1 MSQQLDESMIV
12 QGYQGKYYIL
22 NGYNYD
28 IHFPYEWA
36 INDEVL
42 LGNDEFYSTG
52 PEKCTN
58 CYVYGSRNGVFIGYC
73 YNCGFHIHQ
82 AKRNFLSYD
91 AESITTNERLWEE
104 LPYLNGV
111 DINQIGNK
119 RYTEIKGCAATLRS
133 VSDLPADYFQDDD
146 NNPYDDADDYYDDMD
161 YNYHHNNY
169 YSDDERDDCKYYFY
183 DDEDYND
190 SDDDEEDKR
199 EAREHYE
206 IFGCNKSNIF
216 AFSH

>member
-1 MSQQLDESMIV
+1 MSQQLEEPIIV

-28 IHFPYEWA
+28 IHFPFEWA

-52 PEKCTN
+52 PEKCAN
-58 CYVYGSRNGVFIGYC
+58 CYIHGSRNGVFIGYC

-91 AESITTNERLWEE
+91 AECITTNERLWEE

-111 DINQIGNK
+111 DISEIGNK
-119 RYTEIKGCAATLRS
+119 RYIEIKGCAASVRS
-133 VSDLPADYFQDDD
+133 VSDLPADYFEDADD
-146 NNPYDDADDYYDDMD
+146 DDADDDDSR
-161 YNYHHNNY
+161 YNYS
-169 YSDDERDDCKYYFY
+169 SDDDHDDY
-183 DDEDYND
+183 DE
-190 SDDDEEDKR
+190 DEEDKR

-206 IFGCNKSNIF
+206 IFGCSKSNIF
-216 AFSH
+216 TFTD

>member
-1 MSQQLDESMIV
+1 MDHVLDESMIV

-28 IHFPYEWA
+28 IHFPFEWA

-52 PEKCTN
+52 PEKCAN
-58 CYVYGSRNGVFIGYC
+58 CYIHGSRNGVFIGYC

-91 AESITTNERLWEE
+91 AECITTNERLWEE

-111 DINQIGNK
+111 DISEIGNK
-119 RYTEIKGCAATLRS
+119 RYIEIKGCAASVRS
-133 VSDLPADYFQDDD
+133 VSDLPADYFEDDD
-146 NNPYDDADDYYDDMD
+146 DDDADDDDSR
-161 YNYHHNNY
+161 YNYS
-169 YSDDERDDCKYYFY
+169 SDDGHDDY
-183 DDEDYND
+183 DE
-190 SDDDEEDKR
+190 DEEDKR

-206 IFGCNKSNIF
+206 IFGCSKSNIF
-216 AFSH
+216 SFTD

>member
-28 IHFPYEWA
+28 IHFPFEWA

-52 PEKCTN
+52 PEKCAN
-58 CYVYGSRNGVFIGYC
+58 CYIYGSRNGVFIGYC
-73 YNCGFHIHQ
+73 YNCGFHLHQ
-82 AKRNFLSYD
+82 AKRNFLTYD
-91 AESITTNERLWEE
+91 AECITTNERLWEE

-119 RYTEIKGCAATLRS
+119 RYTEIKGCAASVRS

-146 NNPYDDADDYYDDMD
+146 DADDDHDDD
-161 YNYHHNNY
+161 SRYNYSN
-169 YSDDERDDCKYYFY
+169 DDDHDDY
-183 DDEDYND
+183 DE
-190 SDDDEEDKR
+190 DEEDKR

-206 IFGCNKSNIF
+206 IFGCSKSNIF
-216 AFSH
+216 TFTD

>member
-1 MSQQLDESMIV
+1 VYLDRNITYLKVIKLITATSLKKEMSQQLEESMIV

-52 PEKCTN
+52 PEKCAN
-58 CYVYGSRNGVFIGYC
+58 CYIHGSRNGVFIGYC

-82 AKRNFLSYD
+82 AKRNFLAYD
-91 AESITTNERLWEE
+91 AESIETNERLWEE

-119 RYTEIKGCAATLRS
+119 RYTEIKGCAATVRS
-133 VSDLPADYFQDDD
+133 LSDLPTDYFQDDD
-146 NNPYDDADDYYDDMD
+146 DDDDDDSRYNYSSDDDHHDDY
-161 YNYHHNNY
+161 
-169 YSDDERDDCKYYFY
+169 DE
-183 DDEDYND
+183 
-190 SDDDEEDKR
+190 DEEDKR
-199 EAREHYE
+199 GAREHYE
-206 IFGCNKSNIF
+206 IYGCSKSNIF
-216 AFSH
+216 AFTD

>member
-1 MSQQLDESMIV
+1 MSQQLEEPMIV
-12 QGYQGKYYIL
+12 QGYQGKYYIH

-28 IHFPYEWA
+28 IHFPFEWA
-36 INDEVL
+36 MDDEVL

-52 PEKCTN
+52 PEKCAN
-58 CYVYGSRNGVFIGYC
+58 CYIHGSRNGVFIGYC

-82 AKRNFLSYD
+82 AKRNFLTYD
-91 AESITTNERLWEE
+91 AECITTNERLWEE

-119 RYTEIKGCAATLRS
+119 RYTEIKGCAASVRS

-146 NNPYDDADDYYDDMD
+146 EDNQHDYDNDDDDDDDTRHNYSSDDDY
-161 YNYHHNNY
+161 
-169 YSDDERDDCKYYFY
+169 DE
-183 DDEDYND
+183 
-190 SDDDEEDKR
+190 DEEDKR

-206 IFGCNKSNIF
+206 IFRCSESNIF
-216 AFSH
+216 AYF

>member
-1 MSQQLDESMIV
+1 MTSQLDESMIV

-28 IHFPYEWA
+28 IHFPFEWA

-52 PEKCTN
+52 PEKCAN
-58 CYVYGSRNGVFIGYC
+58 CYIHGSRNGVFIGYC
-73 YNCGFHIHQ
+73 YNCGFHLHQ

-119 RYTEIKGCAATLRS
+119 RYTEIKGCAASVRS

-146 NNPYDDADDYYDDMD
+146 NNPYDDGDDYYDDMD

-183 DDEDYND
+183 DDDDHDDYD
-190 SDDDEEDKR
+190 EDEEDKR

-206 IFGCNKSNIF
+206 IFGCSKSNIF
-216 AFSH
+216 AFTD

>member
-28 IHFPYEWA
+28 IHFPFEWA

-52 PEKCTN
+52 PEKCAN
-58 CYVYGSRNGVFIGYC
+58 CYIHGSRNGVFIGYC

-91 AESITTNERLWEE
+91 AECITTNERLWEE

-111 DINQIGNK
+111 DISEIGNK
-119 RYTEIKGCAATLRS
+119 RYIEIKGCAASVRS
-133 VSDLPADYFQDDD
+133 VSDLPADYFEDDD
-146 NNPYDDADDYYDDMD
+146 DDDADDDDSR
-161 YNYHHNNY
+161 YNYS
-169 YSDDERDDCKYYFY
+169 SDDGHDDY
-183 DDEDYND
+183 DE
-190 SDDDEEDKR
+190 DEEDKR

-206 IFGCNKSNIF
+206 IFGCSKSNIF
-216 AFSH
+216 SFTD

>member
-1 MSQQLDESMIV
+1 MDHVLDESMIV

-28 IHFPYEWA
+28 IHFPFEWA

-52 PEKCTN
+52 PEKCAN
-58 CYVYGSRNGVFIGYC
+58 CYIHGSRNGVFIGYC

-91 AESITTNERLWEE
+91 AECITTNERLWEE

-111 DINQIGNK
+111 DISEIGNK
-119 RYTEIKGCAATLRS
+119 RYIEIKGCAASVRS
-133 VSDLPADYFQDDD
+133 VSDLPADYFEDADD
-146 NNPYDDADDYYDDMD
+146 DDADDDDSR
-161 YNYHHNNY
+161 YNYS
-169 YSDDERDDCKYYFY
+169 SDDDHDDY
-183 DDEDYND
+183 DE
-190 SDDDEEDKR
+190 DEEDKR

-206 IFGCNKSNIF
+206 IFGCSKSNIF
-216 AFSH
+216 TFTD

>member
-28 IHFPYEWA
+28 IHFPFEWA

-52 PEKCTN
+52 PEKCAN
-58 CYVYGSRNGVFIGYC
+58 CYIYGSRNGVFIGYC
-73 YNCGFHIHQ
+73 YNCGFHLHQ
-82 AKRNFLSYD
+82 AKRNFLTYD
-91 AESITTNERLWEE
+91 AECITTNERLWEE

-119 RYTEIKGCAATLRS
+119 RYTEIKGCAASVRS

-146 NNPYDDADDYYDDMD
+146 DADDDHDDD
-161 YNYHHNNY
+161 SRYNYS
-169 YSDDERDDCKYYFY
+169 SDDDHDDY
-183 DDEDYND
+183 DE
-190 SDDDEEDKR
+190 DEEDKR

-206 IFGCNKSNIF
+206 IFGCSKSNIF
-216 AFSH
+216 TFTD

>member
-12 QGYQGKYYIL
+12 QGYQGKYYIH

-36 INDEVL
+36 IDDEVL
-42 LGNDEFYSTG
+42 IGNDEFYSTG

-58 CYVYGSRNGVFIGYC
+58 CYIHGSRNGVFIGYC

-91 AESITTNERLWEE
+91 AESIDTNERLWEE
-104 LPYLNGV
+104 LPYFIGV

-119 RYTEIKGCAATLRS
+119 RYTEIKGCAASVRY

-146 NNPYDDADDYYDDMD
+146 EHNDHDYDD
-161 YNYHHNNY
+161 YNYND
-169 YSDDERDDCKYYFY
+169 YSDEEHDDYDE
-183 DDEDYND
+183 
-190 SDDDEEDKR
+190 DEEDKR
-199 EAREHYE
+199 EEREYYE
-206 IFGCNKSNIF
+206 IFGF
-216 AFSH
+216 RQ

>member
-42 LGNDEFYSTG
+42 LGNDEIYSTG
-52 PEKCTN
+52 PEKCAN
-58 CYVYGSRNGVFIGYC
+58 CYIYGSRNGVFIGYC

-82 AKRNFLSYD
+82 TKRNFLSYD
-91 AESITTNERLWEE
+91 AESIETNERLWEE
-104 LPYLNGV
+104 LPYFIGV
-111 DINQIGNK
+111 DISEIGNK
-119 RYTEIKGCAATLRS
+119 RYTEIKGCAASVRS

-146 NNPYDDADDYYDDMD
+146 HNDNNDYYDDMD
-161 YNYHHNNY
+161 YNYHNNHY
-169 YSDDERDDCKYYFY
+169 YSDDERDDCEYYFY
-183 DDEDYND
+183 DDEEHDDYD
-190 SDDDEEDKR
+190 EDEEDKR

-206 IFGCNKSNIF
+206 IFGF
-216 AFSH
+216 RQ

>member
-12 QGYQGKYYIL
+12 QGYQGKYYIH

-36 INDEVL
+36 IDDEVL

-52 PEKCTN
+52 PEKCAN
-58 CYVYGSRNGVFIGYC
+58 CYIHGSRNGVFIGYC

-91 AESITTNERLWEE
+91 AESIDTNERLWEE
-104 LPYLNGV
+104 LPYFIGV

-119 RYTEIKGCAATLRS
+119 RYTEIKGCAASVRY

-146 NNPYDDADDYYDDMD
+146 EHNDHDYDD
-161 YNYHHNNY
+161 YNYND
-169 YSDDERDDCKYYFY
+169 YSDEEHDDYDE
-183 DDEDYND
+183 
-190 SDDDEEDKR
+190 DEEDKR
-199 EAREHYE
+199 EEREYYE
-206 IFGCNKSNIF
+206 IFGF
-216 AFSH
+216 RH

>member
-1 MSQQLDESMIV
+1 MSQQLEEPIIV

-28 IHFPYEWA
+28 IHFPFEWA

-52 PEKCTN
+52 PEKCAN
-58 CYVYGSRNGVFIGYC
+58 CYIHGSRNGVFIGYC

-91 AESITTNERLWEE
+91 AECITTNERLWEE

-111 DINQIGNK
+111 DISEIGNK
-119 RYTEIKGCAATLRS
+119 RYIEIKGCAASVRS
-133 VSDLPADYFQDDD
+133 VSDLPADYFEDADD
-146 NNPYDDADDYYDDMD
+146 DDADDDDSR
-161 YNYHHNNY
+161 YNYS
-169 YSDDERDDCKYYFY
+169 SDDDHDDY
-183 DDEDYND
+183 DE
-190 SDDDEEDKR
+190 DEEDKR

-206 IFGCNKSNIF
+206 IFGCSKSNIF
-216 AFSH
+216 SFTD

>member
-1 MSQQLDESMIV
+1 MDHVLDESMIV

-28 IHFPYEWA
+28 IHFPFEWA

-52 PEKCTN
+52 PEKCAN
-58 CYVYGSRNGVFIGYC
+58 CYIHGSRNGVFIGYC

-82 AKRNFLSYD
+82 AKRNCLSYD
-91 AESITTNERLWEE
+91 AECITTNERLWEE

-111 DINQIGNK
+111 DISEIGNK
-119 RYTEIKGCAATLRS
+119 RYIEIKGCAASVRS
-133 VSDLPADYFQDDD
+133 VSDLPADYFEDDD
-146 NNPYDDADDYYDDMD
+146 DDDADDDDSR
-161 YNYHHNNY
+161 YNYS
-169 YSDDERDDCKYYFY
+169 SDDGHDDY
-183 DDEDYND
+183 DE
-190 SDDDEEDKR
+190 DEEDKR

-206 IFGCNKSNIF
+206 IFGCSKSNIF
-216 AFSH
+216 SFTD